1 MLAFAQSGPSR
12 VAGRH
17 HPAVTETIT
26 PFPRASVLIV
36 EDDWPVA
43 VAVQRQL
50 MRAGLQ
56 VPDPTVDGADAVR
69 RAAREHP
76 DLVLVDI
83 ALAGDVNGL
92 QAAERIRR
100 TPPFPPVVFLTGST
114 DAETM
119 TRACEIG
126 AVGYVIKPFQGSQLM
141 SAVMLGLSLGRTE
154 RRFRAD
160 RERALAALQELS
172 DQVASETLTSAPGP
186 IRTAPPLSTAASVL
200 SRREQEIVRL
210 LASHYR
216 PRAIG
221 QALDISYYTV
231 KNHLKRIFRKLGVS
245 SQTELLA
252 VLCEP
257 DRSAAVVRFPH
268 S

>member
-1 MLAFAQSGPSR
+1 M
-12 VAGRH
+12 
-17 HPAVTETIT
+17 TETIT
-26 PFPRASVLIV
+26 PFPRARVLIV

-50 MRAGLQ
+50 VRAGLQ
-56 VPDPTVDGADAVR
+56 VSDPTVDGADAIR

-83 ALAGDVNGL
+83 TLAGEIDGL

-119 TRACEIG
+119 ARACEIG
-126 AVGYVIKPFQGSQLM
+126 AVGYVVKPFQGSQLM

-154 RRFRAD
+154 RRFRVE

-172 DQVASETLTSAPGP
+172 EHVTRDAVTPVLAPS
-186 IRTAPPLSTAASVL
+186 RTAAPLSTAANVL

-245 SQTELLA
+245 SQAELLA